1 MLPVLG
7 MVVNNLSGQVLDSFT
22 IEVKALKPGN
32 VSTYSAGHG
41 MTAADFVKSA
51 ALTTPILCNTQMT
64 VGERILQSV
73 NVTMQEVGCNTNLGM
88 LLLFAP
94 LIRAAEMGIGA
105 LQENLQQVLVSLDAQ
120 ETNNIFQAI
129 NKANPGGL
137 GTNDKYDVRQQP
149 PSISVREAMQQ
160 AEARDLIAK
169 QYVTDYADVFSI
181 GLPNIEYF
189 FTKWHNLSLALV
201 ACYLEFMSNF
211 PDTHVSRKM
220 GKEVAE
226 QIKVKAGQVNRVFQR
241 TDKPENNLEILRQFD
256 RALKQSRINPGTS
269 ADLAAASLLLFRFQQ
284 EIK

>member
-1 MLPVLG
+1 MLPILG

-105 LQENLQQVLVSLDAQ
+105 LRENLQQILVSLDAQ
-120 ETNNIFQAI
+120 ETSNIFQAI

-137 GTNDKYDVRQQP
+137 GTNEKYDVRQRP

>member
-22 IEVKALKPGN
+22 LEVKALKPGN

-105 LQENLQQVLVSLDAQ
+105 LRENLQQVLVSLDAQ

-137 GTNDKYDVRQQP
+137 GTNDKYDVRQRP
-149 PSISVREAMQQ
+149 PNISVREAMQQ

-226 QIKVKAGQVNRVFQR
+226 QIKVKAGQVNRVFKQV
-241 TDKPENNLEILRQFD
+241 DKPEGNLEILRQFD

-269 ADLAAASLLLFRFQQ
+269 ADLAAASLLLFRLRQ